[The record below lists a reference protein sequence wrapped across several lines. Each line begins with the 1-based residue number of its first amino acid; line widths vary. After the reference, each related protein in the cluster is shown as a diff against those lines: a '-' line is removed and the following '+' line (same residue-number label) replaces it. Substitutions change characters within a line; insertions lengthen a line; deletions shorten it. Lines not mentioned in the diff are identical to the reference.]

1 MKKILCTILLDGTNL
16 VIKLR
21 LLQSNATFQLVFNSS
36 SRLRPRSPNS
46 TLTLPICLPRNSPSR
61 PRATFHQL
69 QKLQKLQLSTQ
80 IKPAPLNEARRI

>member
-36 SRLRPRSPNS
+36 SRPRSPNS
-46 TLTLPICLPRNSPSR
+46 TLTPLPFHSLAPSR
-61 PRATFHQL
+61 NFLAAAKAAKAATFHAN
-69 QKLQKLQLSTQ
+69 K
-80 IKPAPLNEARRI
+80 ARSI